1 MSAKITIIF
10 FILICFEIGILLVVL
25 PWLSYPSWNENHL
38 LLLVA
43 EKLHF
48 TGLVRF
54 ITSGYVRGAV
64 TGLGLLNIWI
74 GINEIIHFRK
84 TIKYFESESDGQA
97 LGSK

>member
-1 MSAKITIIF
+1 MSSKITIIF
-10 FILICFEIGILLVVL
+10 FILICFEIGLLLVVL

-48 TGLVRF
+48 SSLVRF
-54 ITSGYVRGAV
+54 VTSGYVRGAV

-74 GINEIIHFRK
+74 GILEIINFRK
-84 TIKYFESESDGQA
+84 TVQYFGSESEAQLD
-97 LGSK
+97 SK

>member
-25 PWLSYPSWNENHL
+25 PWLSYPSWSENHL
-38 LLLVA
+38 LLMVA
-43 EKLHF
+43 EKLHL
-48 TGLVRF
+48 TSLVRF

-74 GINEIIHFRK
+74 GINEIINFRK
-84 TIKYFESESDGQA
+84 TVKYFEAEPEGQLES
-97 LGSK
+97 K